1 MSTNCA
7 LAQVRDRNVRVGIR
21 WKSFARL
28 SAREHP
34 GGKAQL
40 EEEMAETALAGTIVT
55 ESGTRIGVGVCGSL
69 LRQLG
74 ATVILVERADADV
87 GSHTLRR
94 QLSAGKK
101 SFAPHAGSA
110 GDAELLQRLLARSDV
125 ILTSSDIDDSAVS
138 LPVGNAD
145 EGGGPVVCDITAF
158 GSTGPL
164 AKQGYSDLQV
174 QAFSGI
180 VDTTGMADGQPVPIG
195 VPIVE
200 FMTGTYA
207 AAATLAALRV
217 KRLSG
222 IGQLIDMALYDC
234 AFASLFTFMNGVLH
248 LKKSSKSR
256 VGNRH
261 PLVAPWNLY
270 RANDG
275 WVSICAGNQS
285 QWQRLCKIIGRPDLD
300 DETTNT
306 QERRMARIVEIDAAI
321 EHWTS
326 QHSAGDCIKALADA
340 LVPSGPFVPIR
351 EYPQEANLDHR
362 QMIHRLFDP
371 VIGREIVLPGSPL
384 RMSITPGLPP
394 DNLPAP
400 DSGREHVERV
410 VESQGVSRRRVAGA
424 PQRPL
429 SEIRVVEVGQYTT
442 APLTARH
449 LANLGAEVIKIEP
462 PGGADG
468 RAWHPV
474 INGVSMGFRAHN
486 ADKRSLVLDLKSESG
501 RRILRCLIENADVLV
516 ENLKPGTLAKL
527 GFSPAQLAAINPRL
541 VYCAISGFGSESL
554 YANRP
559 AFDMIIQSMSGFMD
573 AVGSGDLPLKS
584 GISTSDLMG
593 AEMGI
598 TAILGALEFRDRTGR
613 GQYVDLSMQDITAWV
628 SQAAWNRTE
637 KKAGKSVFGCA
648 DGYVACD
655 ADAADVER
663 KLQASAARSL
673 ADLKTMNRVD
683 AAALLNAAHVAAA
696 PVFTV
701 PEAVVHRQTEER
713 RLWFT
718 VTEDGNTW
726 PLFAS
731 PLRLMGTPPTVR
743 RLGPLLNKDGPAILQ
758 QFGFLPD
765 EAGPVDAAQKIG
777 GEVA

>member
-1 MSTNCA
+1 MAEETKLGAAMS
-7 LAQVRDRNVRVGIR
+7 
-21 WKSFARL
+21 
-28 SAREHP
+28 
-34 GGKAQL
+34 
-40 EEEMAETALAGTIVT
+40 ETALTGTLVT
-55 ESGTRIGVGVCGSL
+55 EIGARVGAGVCGSL

-74 ATVILVERADADV
+74 ATVVLVEQPAPAAGSGDPS
-87 GSHTLRR
+87 SHTLKR
-94 QLSAGKK
+94 QLSANKI
-101 SFAPHAGSA
+101 SFVPQPASGR
-110 GDAELLQRLLARSDV
+110 DAERVQRLLARSDV
-125 ILTSSDIDDSAVS
+125 VLTSSDVDDATWRVAA
-138 LPVGNAD
+138 PVGD
-145 EGGGPVVCDITAF
+145 EASAPIVCDITAF

-164 AKQGYSDLQV
+164 AKAKYSDLQI

-180 VDTTGMADGQPVPIG
+180 VDTTGMPGEPPVPIG

-217 KRLSG
+217 KRLTG
-222 IGQLIDMALYDC
+222 LGQTIDMALYDC
-234 AFASLFTFMNGVLH
+234 AFAALFTFMNGILH
-248 LKKSSKSR
+248 LKKSPKSR

-261 PLVAPWNLY
+261 PTVAPWNLFK
-270 RANDG
+270 AKDG
-275 WVSICAGNQS
+275 WVLICAGNQS

-300 DETTNT
+300 DATTDT

-321 EHWTS
+321 EHWTR
-326 QHSAGDCIKALADA
+326 QHSASDCIKTLAGA
-340 LVPSGPFVPIR
+340 MIPSGPFVPIR
-351 EYPQEANLDHR
+351 EYPQEANLDYRH
-362 QMIHRLFDP
+362 MIRRLADP
-371 VIGREIVLPGSPL
+371 ITGREIALPGSPL
-384 RMSITPGLPP
+384 RMSVSSGLPP
-394 DNLPAP
+394 DSLPAP
-400 DSGREHVERV
+400 DSGREAVERI
-410 VESQGVSRRRVAGA
+410 VESRAARPA
-424 PQRPL
+424 PSAAAPRRPL
-429 SEIRVVEVGQYTT
+429 DGIRVIEIGQYTT

-486 ADKRSLVLDLKSESG
+486 ADKRSLVLDLKSTSG
-501 RRILRCLIENADVLV
+501 QRVLKRLIENADVLV
-516 ENLKPGTLAKL
+516 ENMKPGTLAKF
-527 GFSPAQLAAINPRL
+527 GFSPAQIAVINPRL
-541 VYCAISGFGSESL
+541 VYCAISGFGSDSL

-598 TAILGALEFRDRTGR
+598 TAILAALEYRDRTGR

-628 SQAAWNRTE
+628 SQAAWNRSE
-637 KKAGKSVFGCA
+637 KTAHIAVFACA

-655 ADAADVER
+655 AAAAEIER
-663 KLQASAARSL
+663 KLSTVARSP
-673 ADLKTMNRVD
+673 ADLKSMTRMEAVALLD
-683 AAALLNAAHVAAA
+683 AAQIAAA
-696 PVFTV
+696 PVLTV
-701 PEAVVHRQTEER
+701 PEAVAHRQTEER

-718 VTEDGNTW
+718 VTEDGDTW

-731 PLRLMGTPPTVR
+731 PLRLTGTPPTVS
-743 RLGPLLNKDGPAILQ
+743 RLGPLLNKDGPAILK
-758 QFGFLPD
+758 QFGFAPD
-765 EAGPVDAAQKIG
+765 EGAGAPAAQEVT